1 MEGSNGNMAN
11 KLFQQVNE
19 RSTFTVLVIIIS
31 FCSFSSIAFSNV
43 NSSCSSGP
51 TTSTPGPNKRSRRS
65 LFLSPSVLSASSL
78 EHVSVSERYY
88 ELYFVFC
95 YDLV

>member
-1 MEGSNGNMAN
+1 MEGSNGNMGN
-11 KLFQQVNE
+11 ELFRQVNK
-19 RSTFTVLVIIIS
+19 RSTFIVLAIIFS
-31 FCSFSSIAFSNV
+31 FCSFSSIVFSDV
-43 NSSCSSGP
+43 NNSCFSGP

-65 LFLSPSVLSASSL
+65 LFLPPSELSASSS

-88 ELYFVFC
+88 KLYFVFC